1 MVDSAK
7 PVTGPW
13 VISIVPV
20 GCPNDLAG
28 VPDGY
33 IRAWEE
39 HVGPVE
45 PAGGDREDWIEKCAR
60 LYWGVRN
67 LGDDAIVRVHG
78 RWRGDDGSLAGCR
91 ISGMCSP
98 TARRRTRWPTPRWPP
113 ATG

>member
-13 VISIVPV
+13 IISIVPV

-45 PAGGDREDWIEKCAR
+45 PAGGDRED
-60 LYWGVRN
+60 
-67 LGDDAIVRVHG
+67 
-78 RWRGDDGSLAGCR
+78 
-91 ISGMCSP
+91 
-98 TARRRTRWPTPRWPP
+98 
-113 ATG
+113 

>member
-7 PVTGPW
+7 PVAGPW

-20 GCPNDLAG
+20 GCPDDLAG

-39 HVGPVE
+39 HVGPVG
-45 PAGGDREDWIEKCAR
+45 PADGDREDWIEMCAR
-60 LYWGVRN
+60 LYWACGTS
-67 LGDDAIVRVHG
+67 GTTPSSACMEGGGATTG
-78 RWRGDDGSLAGCR
+78 RWPACR

>member
-20 GCPNDLAG
+20 GCPDDLAG

-45 PAGGDREDWIEKCAR
+45 PAGGDRED
-60 LYWGVRN
+60 
-67 LGDDAIVRVHG
+67 
-78 RWRGDDGSLAGCR
+78 
-91 ISGMCSP
+91 
-98 TARRRTRWPTPRWPP
+98 
-113 ATG
+113 

>member
-1 MVDSAK
+1 MVDTAK

-20 GCPNDLAG
+20 GRPDDLAG

-33 IRAWEE
+33 IRAWRSTSARWNRRAGT
-39 HVGPVE
+39 VRTGSRCA
-45 PAGGDREDWIEKCAR
+45 PACTGACGTSGTTPSSACMEGGGATTRHWPA
-60 LYWGVRN
+60 
-67 LGDDAIVRVHG
+67 
-78 RWRGDDGSLAGCR
+78 CR